1 MAGSPIKRARKERAQ
16 KLMAQEKFWPN
27 LFDYI
32 SHGGSLVEY
41 AAINE
46 VPYSTLHRNL
56 MEVPER
62 KELFDAA
69 RRARAEWHVDRME
82 NLAKQVEQE
91 QIDPNAARVVADI
104 RKWTAARLDSKQWG
118 DKQNIDLKVTDT
130 TQLHLEAVR
139 NLMRIVSVQEPEK
152 LTRDTA
158 TDAVPHAP
166 ATKDRAE

>member
-1 MAGSPIKRARKERAQ
+1 MAGSPIKRARRERAKQ
-16 KLMAQEKFWPN
+16 LMSSQKFWPD

-32 SHGGSLVEY
+32 AHGGSLVEY
-41 AAINE
+41 AAVND
-46 VPYSTLHRNL
+46 VPYSTLHRNI
-56 MEVPER
+56 MEVPDR

-82 NLAKQVEQE
+82 HLAKQVEQE

-104 RKWTAARLDSKQWG
+104 RKWTAARLDAKQWG
-118 DKQNIDLKVTDT
+118 DKVQQDIKITDT

-139 NLMRIVSVQEPEK
+139 NLMRTVSVVEPEK

-158 TDAVPHAP
+158 TDAAQ
-166 ATKDRAE
+166 RAGESNND